1 MSDEFG
7 RASYNVKLM
16 IDYLT
21 DSIVKELKETYKN
34 CEISSPEFLDSS
46 LQEVYNYSK
55 VPFVFVIDEWDWIM
69 REKKE
74 DPDSLKQYLE
84 WLKAIFKDKPY
95 VALSYMTGIL
105 PIKKYGTQS
114 ALNMFKE
121 YSMTAPRNFATF
133 IGFTEEEVKDI
144 CTKHDVDFNQMK
156 TWYDGY
162 SFKTIPHIYN
172 PNSVVQSIEDG
183 EFTSYWTQTET
194 FESLHEYIDMSMD
207 GFANSSVH

>member
-7 RASYNVKLM
+7 RASHNVKLM
-16 IDYLT
+16 IEYLT

-34 CEISSPEFLDSS
+34 CEISSPEFLDLS

-121 YSMTAPRNFATF
+121 YSMIAPRNFATF
-133 IGFTEEEVKDI
+133 IGFTEEEVSRRQ
-144 CTKHDVDFNQMK
+144 TPLLRLQARPQ
-156 TWYDGY
+156 GRQ
-162 SFKTIPHIYN
+162 
-172 PNSVVQSIEDG
+172 VQS
-183 EFTSYWTQTET
+183 Q
-194 FESLHEYIDMSMD
+194 
-207 GFANSSVH
+207 

>member
-121 YSMTAPRNFATF
+121 KYFIYVKLYS
-133 IGFTEEEVKDI
+133 
-144 CTKHDVDFNQMK
+144 
-156 TWYDGY
+156 
-162 SFKTIPHIYN
+162 
-172 PNSVVQSIEDG
+172 
-183 EFTSYWTQTET
+183 
-194 FESLHEYIDMSMD
+194 
-207 GFANSSVH
+207 NSSGN

>member
-7 RASYNVKLM
+7 RASHNVKLM
-16 IDYLT
+16 IEYLT

-34 CEISSPEFLDSS
+34 CEISSPEFLDLS

-121 YSMTAPRNFATF
+121 YSMIAPRNFAPF
-133 IGFTEEEVKDI
+133 IGFTEEEVNNI

-172 PNSVVQSIEDG
+172 PNSVVHLAFGITTY
-183 EFTSYWTQTET
+183 FT
-194 FESLHEYIDMSMD
+194 YIFKFISC
-207 GFANSSVH
+207 S